1 MELCSKELQG
11 PPSAFL
17 WHRYLLDSNVGL
29 GLSYRAFVAA
39 CTAGPIPA
47 ALGAPVAIGASE
59 FGEAH
64 QEHFNKVAETL
75 KSLRRKTVA
84 FLALPEVGGAKGA
97 EFSKAQLENTWE
109 TMRLGH
115 KYARKKR
122 ARPRFHP
129 LLRAVPSQRGEAWGH
144 HEHVR
149 ARACRHR
156 PHEAR
161 D

>member
-1 MELCSKELQG
+1 MELCSPELLG

-17 WHRYLLDSNVGL
+17 WHPYLLDSNVGL

-84 FLALPEVGGAKGA
+84 FIALPAVGGASGA
-97 EFSKAQLENTWE
+97 EYAKAQLGSMWNY
-109 TMRLGH
+109 MRLGRR
-115 KYARKKR
+115 YARNKGR
-122 ARPRFHP
+122 RSRMCSLGGP
-129 LLRAVPSQRGEAWGH
+129 LLSFVSPNLVKHGATAS
-144 HEHVR
+144 
-149 ARACRHR
+149 
-156 PHEAR
+156 
-161 D
+161 